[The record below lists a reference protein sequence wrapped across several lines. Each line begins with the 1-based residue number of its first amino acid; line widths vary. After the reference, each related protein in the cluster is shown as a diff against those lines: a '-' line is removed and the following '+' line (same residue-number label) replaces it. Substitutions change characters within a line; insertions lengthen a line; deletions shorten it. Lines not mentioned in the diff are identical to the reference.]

1 MGLLS
6 YAKENHQL
14 PERPSQNLG
23 RVDKYN
29 SSLMVAVYTPISNIT
44 TLIMNKT
51 VSAPFL
57 KGKYIKD
64 KGITDIVL
72 NFGEGVYMLNLKLQ

>member
-6 YAKENHQL
+6 YARENIQF
-14 PERPSQNLG
+14 PGKPPQNLG

-29 SSLMVAVYTPISNIT
+29 NSFMIAVYTPISNIT
-44 TLIMNKT
+44 MQIMNKT

-57 KGKYIKD
+57 KGKYTKD

-72 NFGEGVYMLNLKLQ
+72 NLGEDVCMLNLKLQ